1 MFMVRKANKTINR
14 LRSFFQRI
22 PQVTRFYSICLHFI
36 TNLRNNS
43 KIFNFIKTFQELQR
57 LCLAIETNQPLPAVT
72 SPDLQ
77 KIAAQLVHFQ
87 HALGQTQDSFYQI
100 FNANCLPLLLI
111 NCADQKIATVNPAL
125 LELTATALE
134 DLLGR
139 CPYRTKIGIFKAH
152 YQQLVQIYQRN
163 KGIHNLEITIT
174 NYKRKQL
181 TGIINANPV
190 TLNDN
195 KYVLI
200 SYSDIS
206 DYKAFE
212 AQLRESTEYYQEI
225 LQNVSDIFFILDGQ
239 ACFTFANDLTPFL
252 LSHKPE
258 ELLGEEIWGIFPSLV
273 DTPFHRKYL
282 HTVSAK
288 VVSHFQAQSFFGDQ
302 WYNISIYPL
311 KQGVAVFGRN
321 ITSQKQIIEAL
332 QRSNQQIGNILDSIP
347 EVFFLLDHN
356 WRFIYVNKQ
365 AEKYFERSGD
375 ILLGKRIWA
384 VAPAMVGSQVA
395 EHFHKAIAEKLPIYS
410 EDPSPLSDKYFESH
424 IYPSVN
430 GLSVYMHDITERKQI
445 EEVQAKAEERYSNI
459 LNNIGDPIFVLDHEW
474 RLVYINQEMGRFFN
488 AAPAET
494 LLGKYIWDIQSGFTA
509 STLYQQLC
517 KAKQEKQ
524 AIRYEEYYQDAQSW
538 IDFNI
543 FYSAS
548 GLVACLRD
556 ISTRKKLEES
566 SATER
571 ELLLITLRSIGDG
584 VIAANRDGEVILIN
598 KTAEELTGWSFDEAI
613 GLPLNKVFY
622 VINDKTSEPYDNIV
636 SQTIQSGETAQ
647 LSNAVL
653 INRDFKEVTIAN
665 SCAPICSGKGEIL
678 GVVMVFQDITAKVK
692 TEAELL
698 KAHKIE
704 SIGVLAGGIA
714 HDFNNFLA
722 AILANIQLSV
732 LRLEKGHD
740 IRKSLNEAIDATKKA
755 SGLTKQLLTFAKG
768 GAPVKKTVSI
778 TKLIEETAIFHLSGS
793 KVKPFFYFPEDLWP
807 VEVDSGQFSQVV
819 SNLVI
824 NAEQAMPQG
833 GVIEVNAENVTL
845 PDGMRFKAGR
855 YVKIA
860 FKDTGVGIAEEHL
873 AKIFD
878 PFYTTKHS
886 GSGLGLTTS
895 YSIITQHGGYIDLT
909 TQLGVGTTFFIY
921 LPASEITAENDA
933 QSESLPIPGEGKILV
948 MDDEAMIRNVVCKM
962 LEILGYQATTAPDGM
977 AALQLYQ
984 AAFNA
989 DLPFAAVIMD
999 LTIPGGMGGM
1009 ETLVALKK
1017 IDPQVRAIVSSGY
1030 ANDPIMADPKKYG
1043 FCGVI
1048 RKPYKIEEFSQ
1059 TLKKVLQSAEDQKA
1073 PQ

>member
-1 MFMVRKANKTINR
+1 VVKKAKPIINGLHSISQR
-14 LRSFFQRI
+14 LSQG
-22 PQVTRFYSICLHFI
+22 TRFRSIILLFF

-43 KIFNFIKTFQELQR
+43 RNFNFIKSFREFQR
-57 LCLAIETNQPLPAVT
+57 LCVAIEDHQPLPAVT
-72 SPDLQ
+72 SPHLQ
-77 KIAAQLVHFQ
+77 KITAQLTHLQ
-87 HALGQTQDSFYQI
+87 QALDQTQDSFYQI

-111 NCADQKIATVNPAL
+111 NCADQKIAAVNPAF
-125 LELTATALE
+125 LELTATTSE
-134 DLLGR
+134 ELLGR
-139 CPYRTKIGIFKAH
+139 YPYRTKIGIFKAH
-152 YQQLVQIYQRN
+152 YQQLFQIYLRN
-163 KGIHNLEITIT
+163 KNIYNLEITIA
-174 NYKRKQL
+174 NYKRKHL

-190 TLNDN
+190 SLNDN
-195 KYVLI
+195 EYVLI
-200 SYSDIS
+200 SYNDIS
-206 DYKAFE
+206 STKAFE
-212 AQLRESTEYYQEI
+212 TQLRESTEYYQEI
-225 LQNVSDIFFILDGQ
+225 LKNVSDIFFILDRQG
-239 ACFTFANDLTPFL
+239 CFTFANDLAPFL
-252 LSHKPE
+252 FSHKSE
-258 ELLGEEIWGIFPSLV
+258 ELLGEQIWEVFPTLV
-273 DTPFHRKYL
+273 DMPFHRKYL

-288 VVSHFQAQSFFGDQ
+288 VVSHFQSPSFLGDQ
-302 WYNISIYPL
+302 WYDISIYPL

-321 ITSQKQIIEAL
+321 VTSQKQIIETL

-365 AEKYFERSGD
+365 AEKYFENSGD

-445 EEVQAKAEERYSNI
+445 EEVQAKTEERYSNI

-474 RLVYINQEMGRFFN
+474 RLVYINQEMGRIFN
-488 AAPAET
+488 TSSAEI
-494 LLGKYIWDIQSGFTA
+494 LLGNYIWDIQAGFTA

-543 FYSAS
+543 FYSPS
-548 GLVACLRD
+548 GLVVCLRD
-556 ISTRKKLEES
+556 ISTRKKLEDS

-613 GLPLNKVFY
+613 GLRLGKVFY
-622 VINDKTSEPYDNIV
+622 VINDKTSEPYDNII
-636 SQTIQSGETAQ
+636 SQTIQSGETLQ

-653 INRDFKEVTIAN
+653 INRNFKELMIAN

-722 AILANIQLSV
+722 AILANIQLAV

-740 IRKSLNEAIDATKKA
+740 IRKSLNEAIEATKKA

-824 NAEQAMPQG
+824 NAQQAMPQG
-833 GVIEVNAENVTL
+833 GVIEVNAENVNL
-845 PDGMRFKAGR
+845 PDGMRFKPGR
-855 YVKIA
+855 YVKIT
-860 FKDTGVGIAEEHL
+860 FKDNGVGISEEHL

-878 PFYTTKHS
+878 PFYTTKQS
-886 GSGLGLTTS
+886 GSGLGLTTC
-895 YSIITQHGGYIDLT
+895 YSIISQHGGYIDLT
-909 TQLGVGTTFFIY
+909 SQLGVGTTFFIY
-921 LPASEITAENDA
+921 LPASENTAENDTH
-933 QSESLPIPGEGKILV
+933 SESLPLTGEGKILV
-948 MDDEAMIRNVVCKM
+948 MDDEAMIRNVVCEM
-962 LEILGYQATTAPDGM
+962 LEMIGYQATTAPDGM

-984 AAFNA
+984 AAFNSN
-989 DLPFAAVIMD
+989 LPFAAVIMD

-1048 RKPYKIEEFSQ
+1048 RKPYKIEEFSE
-1059 TLKKVLQSAEDQKA
+1059 TLKKVLEST
-1073 PQ
+1073 PPT